1 MPATESSTSLAPV
14 RDRADGAQLGAR
26 LARRYGD
33 RITGHFTIPG
43 RAGDY
48 AALPDDLPPALA
60 AALRARGIDRLY
72 AHQAQAWQA
81 AQRGEHLAIVTPTA
95 SGKSLCYTLPVIA
108 AALARRDAARAPLAD
123 VHRVDEA
130 SGTGPA
136 ASDLDV
142 AGHAGASARGGH
154 KALYLFPTKALAQ
167 DQVAELLELS
177 RAGDLGLKAFTFDGD
192 TPGDARLAIRQHGD
206 IVVSNPDMLHQAILP
221 HHTKWAQFFEN
232 LRYVVIDEVHTY
244 RGVFGSHVTNVL
256 RRLKRICAFYG
267 VRPQFILCS
276 ATIGN
281 PREHAQALIEDGVH
295 AITESGAPTGDKHV
309 LLWNPPVVNPDL
321 GLRASARSQSNRIAR
336 IAVKAGLKTLVFA
349 QSRLMVE
356 VLTKYLK
363 DVFDADPRKPP
374 RIRAY
379 RGGYLPTERRAAER
393 DMRAGRI
400 DGIVSTSALELGVD
414 IGALDVVVLN
424 GYPGSVAATW
434 QRFGRA
440 GRRQQPSLGVLVASS
455 QPLDQYVVRHP
466 EFFAGAPP
474 EHARIAPDQP
484 LILFDH
490 IRCAAFE
497 LPFRVAE
504 MFGPIEPS
512 VYLEALAETGV
523 VHREG
528 ERWEWI
534 ADSYPANAVSLR
546 SVADGNF
553 VVVDRTDG
561 RQQIIAE
568 VDYSAAALTLYEG
581 AIHMVQS
588 TPYQVERLDWEG
600 RKAYV
605 TRTFVDYY
613 TDSIDYTQLKVLERF
628 DGGAAGR
635 GDCHHGEVHVVRR
648 VAGYKKIRYYTHEN
662 IGYGPVTLPDQEL
675 HTTALWWQLP
685 HATLLAWFASR
696 QEALD
701 GFLGAA
707 YALHVVA
714 TVAVMADAR
723 DLQKAVGNGDGAWF
737 ATPDAGGRGQLRGL
751 DGRALATAG
760 ADAVEL
766 DQGRQFV
773 PTVYLYDNF
782 PGGVGLSEP
791 LWLRQAELVQRAVEL
806 VARCD
811 CRAGCPACVG
821 PVLAADEH
829 DGDAT
834 PKALARRV
842 LALLADA
849 ELRPESLR
857 HAVAP

>member
-1 MPATESSTSLAPV
+1 MAFSLAP
-14 RDRADGAQLGAR
+14 RTEASERALATTEGRPSRDGALLTAR
-26 LARRYGD
+26 LERRYGD
-33 RITGHFTIPG
+33 RITGSFTIPG
-43 RAGDY
+43 REGAYAPIPDDVPGALK
-48 AALPDDLPPALA
+48 AALK
-60 AALRARGIDRLY
+60 ARGIERLY
-72 AHQAQAWQA
+72 SHQAEAWA
-81 AQRGEHLAIVTPTA
+81 ATQRGEHVAVVTPTA
-95 SGKSLCYTLPVIA
+95 SGKSLCYTLPVVSA
-108 AALARRDAARAPLAD
+108 AMGGNAKAP
-123 VHRVDEA
+123 A
-130 SGTGPA
+130 S
-136 ASDLDV
+136 
-142 AGHAGASARGGH
+142 
-154 KALYLFPTKALAQ
+154 KALFLFPTKALAQ
-167 DQVAELLELS
+167 DQVAELLELN
-177 RAGDLGLKAFTFDGD
+177 RAGELGVKAFTFDGD
-192 TPGDARLAIRQHGD
+192 TPGDARQAIRLHGD

-281 PREHAQALIEDGVH
+281 PQAHAEGLIEDRVH
-295 AITESGAPTGDKHV
+295 AITESGAPTGPKHV
-309 LLWNPPVVNPDL
+309 LLWNPPVVNADL

-336 IAVKAGLKTLVFA
+336 IAIKSGLKTLVFA
-349 QSRLMVE
+349 QTRLMVE

-363 DVFDADPRKPP
+363 DIFDHDPRKPP

-379 RGGYLPTERRAAER
+379 RGGYLPTERREVER
-393 DMRAGRI
+393 AMRAGHI

-414 IGALDVVVLN
+414 IGALDVVILN

-440 GRRQQPSLGVLVASS
+440 GRRQQPALGVLVASS

-466 EFFAGAPP
+466 DFFADASP

-497 LPFRVAE
+497 LPFVAGDG
-504 MFGPIEPS
+504 FGPIDPE
-512 VYLEALAETGV
+512 VFLQALAETEV
-523 VHREG
+523 IHREG

-553 VVVDRTDG
+553 VVVDKTDG

-605 TRTFVDYY
+605 TRTHVDYY
-613 TDSIDYTQLKVLERF
+613 TDSIDFTKLKVLDRF

-635 GDCHHGEVHVVRR
+635 GDSHHGEVHVVRR

-662 IGYGPVTLPDQEL
+662 IGYGPVNLPDQEL
-675 HTTALWWQLP
+675 HTTAVWWQLP
-685 HATLLAWFASR
+685 QATLLREFASR
-696 QEALD
+696 QDALD

-707 YALHVVA
+707 YALHIVA

-737 ATPDAGGRGQLRGL
+737 AVADQGGRGQLRGAESE
-751 DGRALATAG
+751 GG
-760 ADAVEL
+760 VEL
-766 DQGRQFV
+766 QQSFV

-791 LWLRQAELVQRAVEL
+791 LWQRQAELVQRADEL
-806 VARCD
+806 VRRCD
-811 CRAGCPACVG
+811 CKAGCPACVG
-821 PVLAADEH
+821 PVLAASEDGQGESPKTLALKVLGLLA
-829 DGDAT
+829 GDALET
-834 PKALARRV
+834 AS
-842 LALLADA
+842 ADA
-849 ELRPESLR
+849 RALDVP
-857 HAVAP
+857 A

>member
-1 MPATESSTSLAPV
+1 MAFALAKRTEDQERALST
-14 RDRADGAQLGAR
+14 RADGQLTRDGGLLGEA
-26 LARRYGD
+26 LSRRYAD
-33 RITGHFTIPG
+33 RITGNFTIPG
-43 RAGDY
+43 REGRY
-48 AALPDDLPPALA
+48 APIPDDVPGKLKVALQ
-60 AALRARGIDRLY
+60 ARGIERLY
-72 AHQAQAWQA
+72 SHQAEAWRSAQA
-81 AQRGEHLAIVTPTA
+81 GEHVAIVTPTA
-95 SGKSLCYTLPVIA
+95 SGKSLCYTLPVVA
-108 AALARRDAARAPLAD
+108 AAM
-123 VHRVDEA
+123 
-130 SGTGPA
+130 TGNA
-136 ASDLDV
+136 
-142 AGHAGASARGGH
+142 
-154 KALYLFPTKALAQ
+154 KALYLFPTKALSQ
-167 DQVAELLELS
+167 DQVAELLELN
-177 RAGDLGLKAFTFDGD
+177 RAGDLGVKAFTFDGD
-192 TPGDARLAIRQHGD
+192 TPGDARQAIRLHGD

-232 LRYVVIDEVHTY
+232 LRFVVIDEVHTY
-244 RGVFGSHVTNVL
+244 RGVFGSHVANVL

-281 PREHAQALIEDGVH
+281 PQAHCEALIEDRVH

-309 LLWNPPVVNPDL
+309 LLWNPPVVNADL

-336 IAVKAGLKTLVFA
+336 IAIKSGLKTLVFA

-363 DVFDADPRKPP
+363 DVFDSDPRKPP

-379 RGGYLPTERRAAER
+379 RGGYLPTERREAER
-393 DMRAGRI
+393 AMRAGTI

-414 IGALDVVVLN
+414 IGSLDVVVLN

-440 GRRQQPSLGVLVASS
+440 GRRQQASLGVLVASS

-466 EFFAGAPP
+466 DFFADAPP
-474 EHARIAPDQP
+474 EHARIAADQP

-490 IRCAAFE
+490 IRCASFE
-497 LPFRVAE
+497 LPFVVDE
-504 MFGPIEPS
+504 PFGPLDPS
-512 VYLEALAETGV
+512 VYLEALAETEV

-528 ERWEWI
+528 DRWEWI
-534 ADSYPANAVSLR
+534 ADSYPAQAVSLR

-561 RQQIIAE
+561 RQVILCE

-613 TDSIDYTQLKVLERF
+613 TDSIDFTRLKVLERF
-628 DGGAAGR
+628 DGGQAGD
-635 GDCHHGEVHVVRR
+635 GDSSHGEVHVVRR

-675 HTTALWWQLP
+675 HTTAVWWQLP
-685 HATLLAWFASR
+685 QALLLRAFDSK
-696 QEALD
+696 QDALD

-723 DLQKAVGNGDGAWF
+723 DLQKSVGNGDGAWF
-737 ATPDAGGRGQLRGL
+737 VVGDQKGRGQLKSIEGGDL
-751 DGRALATAG
+751 ALME
-760 ADAVEL
+760 V
-766 DQGRQFV
+766 QQFV
-773 PTVYLYDNF
+773 PTVFLYDNF

-791 LWLRQAELVQRAVEL
+791 LWQRQAELVTRASEL
-806 VARCD
+806 VGRCD
-811 CRAGCPACVG
+811 CAAGCPACVG
-821 PVLAADEH
+821 PVLAAHE
-829 DGDAT
+829 GPGMAT
-834 PKALARRV
+834 PKSLALRV
-842 LALLADA
+842 LSLLAAGADEQTETFDA
-849 ELRPESLR
+849 VEPASRET
-857 HAVAP
+857 HAMEPLA